1 MSNKCLLIS
10 SIDVVVMVLNISHEN
25 DFNRLK
31 KFSCASEH
39 YKGSLGLSI
48 KLNLTYKISRLKFV
62 EGPNYNNQ
70 MLRAFIGVSLRA
82 L

>member
-1 MSNKCLLIS
+1 
-10 SIDVVVMVLNISHEN
+10 MVLNISHEN

-48 KLNLTYKISRLKFV
+48 KLNSSNKISRFKFV
-62 EGPNYNNQ
+62 EGPNNNNQ
-70 MLRAFIGVSLRA
+70 MLLAFIGVSLHA